1 MALAR
6 DAWRH
11 HPASVAWSVSATAH
25 NPLAPL
31 HWGNDG
37 GHITTCRN
45 FPLALTNEFVNLPL
59 ERRIRSSSGALTSGD
74 SPMPR
79 RRSPQPT
86 EVELAIL
93 RVLWAR
99 GPSTVREVHAALLGQ
114 RERQDTGYSTTL
126 KMMQV
131 MTDKG
136 LLKRDESRRPQVYRP
151 AVAEDETQRRMVD
164 DLVRRVFGGSARKL
178 VLRAVESEDVT
189 PDELAEIRRL
199 LEQMEGD
206 KP

>member
-1 MALAR
+1 
-6 DAWRH
+6 
-11 HPASVAWSVSATAH
+11 
-25 NPLAPL
+25 
-31 HWGNDG
+31 
-37 GHITTCRN
+37 
-45 FPLALTNEFVNLPL
+45 
-59 ERRIRSSSGALTSGD
+59 
-74 SPMPR
+74 MPR

-93 RVLWAR
+93 RVLWDR
-99 GPSTVREVHAALLGQ
+99 GPSTVREVHDVLRGQ
-114 RERQDTGYSTTL
+114 RDRQETGYSTTL

-178 VLRAVESEDVT
+178 VLRAVESEHVT